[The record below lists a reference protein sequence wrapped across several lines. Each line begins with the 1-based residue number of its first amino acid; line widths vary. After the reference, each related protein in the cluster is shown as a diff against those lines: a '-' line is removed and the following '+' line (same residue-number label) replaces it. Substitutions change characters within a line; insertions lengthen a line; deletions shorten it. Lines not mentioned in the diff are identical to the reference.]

1 MIVRRSTSPTSR
13 AAATPSGTP
22 SSTVSASSAI
32 TTRLPPSRLRPRS
45 RARATSG
52 RRCSTAAFATS
63 ASTVTASRASWASSS
78 GTRVRTMA
86 RPDEIDATRSGTGV
100 ETLTPSLARSR
111 PASAALIRGTVAN
124 DTRERSSGYSTDTA
138 ACDHPS
144 AKVFSTV
151 RKSSTAGTI
160 EIPRGSGKPDL
171 PSTLVRSQ

>member
-1 MIVRRSTSPTSR
+1 
-13 AAATPSGTP
+13 
-22 SSTVSASSAI
+22 
-32 TTRLPPSRLRPRS
+32 
-45 RARATSG
+45 
-52 RRCSTAAFATS
+52 
-63 ASTVTASRASWASSS
+63 
-78 GTRVRTMA
+78 MA

-111 PASAALIRGTVAN
+111 PASAALISGTVAN

-160 EIPRGSGKPDL
+160 DDAPGQREAGLAVDLGAQPVVGVVLGAVDPDHGERHGGRGGILGADGRRVVDLEDLTLGPAPRLGVGGRDEHLARGLRAPTAGQLEVVADVVAGDQ
-171 PSTLVRSQ
+171 PQR